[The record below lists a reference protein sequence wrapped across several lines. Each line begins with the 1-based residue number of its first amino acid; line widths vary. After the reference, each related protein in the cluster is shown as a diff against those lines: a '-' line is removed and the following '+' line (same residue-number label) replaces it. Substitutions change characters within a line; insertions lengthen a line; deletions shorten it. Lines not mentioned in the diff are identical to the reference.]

1 MRTMIFS
8 GSFDPPTR
16 GHLDLIRRASALA
29 DKLVVAILDNPR
41 KQGRYS
47 VEQRKQMLERIVSP
61 FQNVEVDCFGGLL
74 ADYAARRQA
83 YAIVRGVRNV
93 QDYEYERDM
102 AHANQMLCGVETVF
116 LLTDPRLSAVS
127 SSVVRELLHF
137 GGDVTKFVP
146 EGILDLL

>member
-61 FQNVEVDCFGGLL
+61 FQNVEVD
-74 ADYAARRQA
+74 
-83 YAIVRGVRNV
+83 
-93 QDYEYERDM
+93 
-102 AHANQMLCGVETVF
+102 
-116 LLTDPRLSAVS
+116 
-127 SSVVRELLHF
+127 
-137 GGDVTKFVP
+137 
-146 EGILDLL
+146 